1 MKTPEK
7 TVIIVEA
14 TIQAPVET
22 VWKLW
27 TDPRHIIH
35 WNNASDDW
43 HTTRAE
49 NDLRVDGRFI
59 SRMESKDGKSGFDF
73 SGKHTRVE
81 LNKLIES
88 TLDDGRNLQVL
99 FLARGEVT
107 VVTEAFEA
115 EHENSVELQ
124 KEGWQ
129 AILNNFRKYAEAP
142 DRKEIV
148 HFEILIDADV
158 KKVFN
163 DMLEEKKYAEWT
175 SLFNPTS
182 RFEGD
187 WKKGSRIL
195 FLGTDK
201 DGSAGGMVSKIR
213 ENVPD
218 RFLSIE
224 HLGIIENGNE
234 IMSGPKVE
242 KWAGGLENYSFI
254 ENNGKTLVEI
264 DVDVPKEW
272 ITYFNTTWPK
282 ALTRL
287 KEICE
292 K

>member
-49 NDLRVDGRFI
+49 NDLRADGRFI

-99 FLARGEVT
+99 FFPRGDVT
-107 VVTEAFEA
+107 AITEAFEA
-115 EHENSVELQ
+115 EQENSVELQ

-129 AILNNFRKYAEAP
+129 AILNNFKKYAESP

-163 DMLEEKKYAEWT
+163 DMLEAKKYSEWT

-182 RFEGD
+182 RFVGD
-187 WKKGSRIL
+187 WNKGSKIL
-195 FLGTDK
+195 FLGTDQ
-201 DGSAGGMVSKIR
+201 DGTVGGMVSRIR
-213 ENVPD
+213 ENVPGG
-218 RFLSIE
+218 FISIE
-224 HLGIIENGNE
+224 HIGVIENGKE
-234 IMSGPKVE
+234 ITSGPKIE
-242 KWAGGLENYSFI
+242 KWAGCLENYSFVDK
-254 ENNGKTLVEI
+254 NGRTLVEI
-264 DVDVPKEW
+264 DADVPKEW
-272 ITYFNTTWPK
+272 IPYFNTTWPK